1 MNCEEALVLLSG
13 HLDGQNS
20 EEEAA
25 RLQDHLAQCPD
36 CRRLMEDL
44 KALDAGL
51 LSLEE
56 EPPTDL
62 CESVMEAIRQEAPV
76 RKKKRRWVWPTT
88 AAAAVLILLAGAG
101 TLAAPKLHTT
111 EDAAP
116 QMARMMATAV
126 EPEMAEQEI
135 AEPET
140 ADEAAEIS
148 LYSGTAEAAFYTAA
162 PEDSPAQALA
172 EERQAPV
179 VLVYGALPELDG
191 LPCEALEDGG
201 LLYTLETAESA
212 SILWEAHP
220 DEAVLYLPEET
231 AAEVS
236 YALLLP

>member
-36 CRRLMEDL
+36 CRRLLEDL

-56 EPPTDL
+56 EPPADL

-126 EPEMAEQEI
+126 EPEI

-140 ADEAAEIS
+140 ADEAAGIS
-148 LYSGTAEAAFYTAA
+148 LYSGTAEAALYTAA
-162 PEDSPAQALA
+162 PEDGPAQALA

-212 SILWEAHP
+212 SLLWEAHP

>member
-126 EPEMAEQEI
+126 EPEMAE
-135 AEPET
+135 PEA
-140 ADEAAEIS
+140 ADEAAGIS
-148 LYSGTAEAAFYTAA
+148 LYSGTAEAALYTAA

>member
-56 EPPTDL
+56 EPPADL
-62 CESVMEAIRQEAPV
+62 CESVMEVIRQEAPV

-126 EPEMAEQEI
+126 EPEMAE
-135 AEPET
+135 AEA
-140 ADEAAEIS
+140 ADEAAGIS
-148 LYSGTAEAAFYTAA
+148 LYSGMAEAALYTAA

>member
-36 CRRLMEDL
+36 CRRLLEDL

-56 EPPTDL
+56 APPADL
-62 CESVMEAIRQEAPV
+62 CESVMEAIRQEARV

-88 AAAAVLILLAGAG
+88 AAAVLILLAGAG
-101 TLAAPKLHTT
+101 ALAAPKLHTQ

-126 EPEMAEQEI
+126 EPEVVEQEI
-135 AEPET
+135 SEPEV
-140 ADEAAEIS
+140 AEDAAGAS
-148 LYSGTAEAAFYTAA
+148 LYSGTATAALYTAA
-162 PEDSPAQALA
+162 PEDSLAQALA
-172 EERQAPV
+172 GERQAPV
-179 VLVYGALPELDG
+179 VLVYAALPELDG
-191 LPCEALEDGG
+191 LPCETLADGG
-201 LLYTLETAESA
+201 LLYTLETTETA
-212 SILWEAHP
+212 SLLWEAHP
-220 DEAVLYLPEET
+220 DEAVLYFPEET
-231 AAEVS
+231 ASEVS
-236 YALLLP
+236 YALLQP